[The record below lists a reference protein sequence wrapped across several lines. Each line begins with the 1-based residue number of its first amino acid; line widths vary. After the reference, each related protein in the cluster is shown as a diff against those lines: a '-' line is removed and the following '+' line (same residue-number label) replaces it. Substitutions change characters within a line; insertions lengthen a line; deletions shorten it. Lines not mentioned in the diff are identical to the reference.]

1 MAHLKNHTPEEIRS
15 AIEGKLSRYFGCE
28 VSDATDQQ
36 LYEAVASTV
45 RDQIMEMYTP
55 FRGERTRQKAKKLYY
70 LCAEFL
76 VGRTL
81 SNNMISLGCYQ
92 AFREA
97 LDSMGVDFDKVC
109 EQEPEPALG
118 NGGLGRL
125 AACFMDS
132 LATLDLPAMGCTIRY
147 EYGLFRQRIVDG
159 QQVELPDN
167 WLANGNIWEIPRPN
181 ETIEVHFGGTI
192 EEKWEQDGLHVVHKD
207 YKTVLAVP
215 YDMPVLGY
223 ETPNVNMLRLWSAKS
238 PKTLDMQQFNQGQ
251 YAQAME
257 ERELAEVISKVL
269 YPEDNHAAG
278 KELRLRQHYFLAAAS
293 VGFILQDF
301 QRTYGGRWELLPD
314 KIAIHIN
321 DTHPGL
327 AIPEFIRVLVDEKH
341 LDWSF
346 AEYLTRR
353 VFAYTNHTVMAEA
366 LEVWNEDML
375 RLHLPRIHS
384 ILVEL
389 NRRLSARL
397 WDYYPDQWQRISD
410 MSILSYGQVHMANLC
425 VSMSHHVNGVSKLHG
440 EILKDTLFHNYAVM
454 NPEDFSGITNGVTH
468 RRWLLEA
475 NTGLA
480 SLLDETIG
488 TGWHKDASQLSL
500 LKPYADDAAF
510 REAFA
515 KVKAQNKERLAHYLK
530 EHQGVTLRTDAVLD
544 VQAKRMH
551 EYKRQMLNALHILS
565 LYNRIVEDPDFTIP
579 PVTYVFGA
587 KAAAGYTRAKLI
599 IRFIHALA
607 AKIEAHPRART
618 MLQVVYLENYSVS
631 NAELLIPAAEVSE
644 QLSTAGKEASGTGN
658 MKFMLNGAVTIGT
671 MDGANVEMY
680 EQLEKKGI
688 YIFGLSASEVEQIY
702 RTGSYQAHELFTS
715 APELY
720 KTMMTLLQ
728 GNLLPNDPRAFNDLY
743 NSLVI
748 GDNGNMAD
756 PYLTLRDY
764 ASYAAAHTQVISDY
778 QKPDLWWK
786 QAIWNTACSG
796 FFSSDRTIQTYN
808 ERVWNMEPL
817 KLDTYLN

>member
-1 MAHLKNHTPEEIRS
+1 MSQKQIRTPDQIRA
-15 AIEGKLSRYFGCE
+15 AIESKLTRYFGCE
-28 VSDATDQQ
+28 VSDATEQQ
-36 LYEAVASTV
+36 IYEAVASTV
-45 RDQIMEMYTP
+45 RDQVMELYTP
-55 FRGERTRQKAKKLYY
+55 FRGERSRQKAKKLYY

-81 SNNMISLGCYQ
+81 SNNMISLGCFQEYKQ
-92 AFREA
+92 A
-97 LDSMGVDFDKVC
+97 LTDMGVDFDRIC

-132 LATLDLPAMGCTIRY
+132 LSTLDLPAMGCTIRY

-159 QQVELPDN
+159 QQVELPDS
-167 WLANGNIWEIPRPN
+167 WLDNGNIWEIARPN
-181 ETIEVHFGGTI
+181 ETVEVHFGGYI
-192 EEKWEQDGLHVVHKD
+192 EEEWQQDGLHIVHRD

-238 PKTLDMQQFNQGQ
+238 PKSLDMQQFNQGQ
-251 YAQAME
+251 YARAME

-293 VGFILQDF
+293 VGFIIQDF
-301 QRTYGGRWELLPD
+301 QRTYGNRWELLPD

-327 AIPEFIRVLVDEKH
+327 AIPEFMRILVDEKH
-341 LDWSF
+341 LDWTF

-397 WDYYPDQWQRISD
+397 WDFYPDQWQRISD

-425 VSMSHHVNGVSKLHG
+425 AAMSHHVNGVSQLHG
-440 EILKDTLFHNYAVM
+440 DILKESLFHNFATMEPHNY
-454 NPEDFSGITNGVTH
+454 SGITNGVTH

-475 NTGLA
+475 NPGLA
-480 SLLDETIG
+480 RLLDDSIG
-488 TGWHKDASQLSL
+488 TEWHKDASELEK
-500 LKPYADDAAF
+500 LKPFVEDAAF
-510 REAFA
+510 RADFA
-515 KVKAQNKERLAHYLK
+515 KVKAQNKERLARYLK
-530 EHQGVTLRTDAVLD
+530 EHQGVILRTDAMLD
-544 VQAKRMH
+544 VQAKRLH
-551 EYKRQMLNALHILS
+551 EYKRQMLNALHILH
-565 LYNRIVEDPDFTIP
+565 LYNRIVEDPNFTMA

-607 AKIEAHPRART
+607 KKIEAHPRART

-631 NAELLIPAAEVSE
+631 SAELLIPAAEVSE

-671 MDGANVEMY
+671 LDGANVEMA
-680 EQLEKKGI
+680 EQLDNKGI
-688 YIFGLSASEVEQIY
+688 YIFGLTAEEVERLY
-702 RTGSYQAHELFTS
+702 RTGSYQAHELFAS
-715 APELY
+715 DPELY
-720 KTMMTLLQ
+720 RTMTTLLT
-728 GNLLPNDPRAFNDLY
+728 GNLLPEAPRAFHDLY
-743 NSLVI
+743 NSLVV

-756 PYLTLRDY
+756 PYFTLRDF
-764 ASYAAAHTQVISDY
+764 ASYAVTHQQLRADY
-778 QKPDLWWK
+778 QNPELWWK
-786 QAIWNTACSG
+786 QAVWNTACGG
-796 FFSSDRTIQTYN
+796 FFSSDRTIATYN
-808 ERVWNMEPL
+808 ERVWGMEPL
-817 KLDTYLN
+817 KLDSYRK